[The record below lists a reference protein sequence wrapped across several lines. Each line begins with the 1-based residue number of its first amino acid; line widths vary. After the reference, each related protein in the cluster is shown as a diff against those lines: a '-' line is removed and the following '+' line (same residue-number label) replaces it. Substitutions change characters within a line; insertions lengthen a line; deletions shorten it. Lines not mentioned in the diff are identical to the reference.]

1 MRCNYC
7 GSPFHSKCDKFKARL
22 DKEKKMVYERDSF
35 NHVHKWVPLFY
46 FQSNGTQVTMK
57 DHVVCEQCRVLAEK
71 VPVQQFEY
79 KVISK

>member
-1 MRCNYC
+1 MGY
-7 GSPFHSKCDKFKARL
+7 K
-22 DKEKKMVYERDSF
+22 RDSF
-35 NHVHKWVPLFY
+35 NHVHKWVPLVY

-57 DHVVCEQCRVLAEK
+57 DHVVCEQCQVLAKK